1 MGPTVQ
7 CVEVASLGR
16 YIGGKSSLYKC
27 YYAGMSSCLIC
38 GWFAPQGAQ
47 EMSTS
52 WAQPFSTLSWCV
64 SNGETILSLSLACT
78 NFFKTPRKPP
88 NKVVGIIER
97 FKNLLMCFWI
107 GTNNNQPREGFFLLW
122 WTFHFVLPIHKLL
135 SHFFE
140 FFYLNWLRCLC
151 VLAKLLW
158 LTFSLQIFK
167 NSKKESWTKEKRFFL
182 DKSKSYWDTSL
193 VLTKNLFKKMVAM
206 QADFAVF
213 TIFISVDLVKSIF
226 IGLWNYSISLCNS
239 STSCCEKQL

>member
-7 CVEVASLGR
+7 CEEVASLGR

-107 GTNNNQPREGFFLLW
+107 GTNNNQPREVFFYCGELFILYYPY
-122 WTFHFVLPIHKLL
+122 TNYLVIFLN
-135 SHFFE
+135 

-167 NSKKESWTKEKRFFL
+167 NSKKESWTKE
-182 DKSKSYWDTSL
+182 
-193 VLTKNLFKKMVAM
+193 VLFG
-206 QADFAVF
+206 Q
-213 TIFISVDLVKSIF
+213 I
-226 IGLWNYSISLCNS
+226 
-239 STSCCEKQL
+239 

>member
-7 CVEVASLGR
+7 CEEVASLGR

-107 GTNNNQPREGFFLLW
+107 GTNNNQPREVFFYCGELFILYYPY
-122 WTFHFVLPIHKLL
+122 TNYLVIFLNFFTSTGYVVCVYSLSSFDSHFHFR
-135 SHFFE
+135 
-140 FFYLNWLRCLC
+140 Y
-151 VLAKLLW
+151 
-158 LTFSLQIFK
+158 
-167 NSKKESWTKEKRFFL
+167 SKIEKKKAEQKRFFL

-226 IGLWNYSISLCNS
+226 IGLWNYSISLCS
-239 STSCCEKQL
+239 SSSSCCEKQL